1 MESDIEYVV
10 WNLRLNDKW
19 INFFI
24 LEFKSLSSE
33 TQPQVTILSIYLI
46 NLTAI

>member
-10 WNLRLNDKW
+10 WNLRLNDKL

-24 LEFKSLSSE
+24 LKFKSLCCD
-33 TQPQVTILSIYLI
+33 QAKRAVMLS
-46 NLTAI
+46 